1 MIRFLLKGILRDRN
15 RSLLPII
22 VVSLGV
28 MITVFLQ
35 AYMDGV
41 LGDSIEWTAQF
52 STGHVKVMT
61 QAYQENISQTPN
73 DYALTDVDILQ
84 PQLEKDYPGLS
95 WAPRIQFG
103 GLLDVPDEN
112 GLTRAQGNVKGM
124 GLKLLNSSEEIERM
138 HLNDYLSS
146 GDFPQQAGEILLSRE
161 LFNQMGLTLGD
172 EVTLISSGMWG
183 DMAMYNFKVCGTLQF
198 GINSLDRGFMIAD
211 IEDLRLA
218 LNMENSASEMLGFL
232 KEGYYINK
240 EAQNLSGS
248 FNQKQANAQDK
259 FSLLMLPLSDMNGM
273 QFFVA
278 YAQQMQYLIVLVFV
292 MAMSLVLWNA
302 GLLGGLRRY
311 GEFGLRLAIGENKHE
326 LYRSL
331 MGEAVMIGLL
341 GSIIGVAFGLLF
353 SWLMQKYGLDVGDML
368 KDSTIMMPTVMR
380 ARITTTTYYIGFL
393 PGILSTLIGAM
404 LSGIGIYKRQTA
416 SLFKELEN

>member
-1 MIRFLLKGILRDRN
+1 MIRFLLKGILRDRS

-52 STGHVKVMT
+52 TTGHVKVMT
-61 QAYQENISQTPN
+61 RAYEENISQTPN

-124 GLKLLNSSEEIERM
+124 GLELLNSSEEIERM

-218 LNMENSASEMLGFL
+218 LNMENSASEILGFL

-248 FNQKQANAQDK
+248 FNQKQTKTQDK

-380 ARITTTTYYIGFL
+380 ARITSTTYYIGFL

>member
-1 MIRFLLKGILRDRN
+1 MIRFLLKGILRDRS

-52 STGHVKVMT
+52 TTGHVKVMT
-61 QAYQENISQTPN
+61 RAYQENISQTPN

-124 GLKLLNSSEEIERM
+124 GLELLNSSEEIERM

-218 LNMENSASEMLGFL
+218 LNMENSASEILGFL

-248 FNQKQANAQDK
+248 FNQKQTKTQDK

-353 SWLMQKYGLDVGDML
+353 SWLMQKYGLDIGDML

-380 ARITTTTYYIGFL
+380 ARITSTTYYIGFL